1 MTVIARDKNQ
11 ITLYYSSE
19 NSIGKQVL
27 GYVKSADKEILAI
40 DISKTTVTPTQW
52 SEIADGLSISIKD
65 LIGTEHPDF
74 KETYG
79 ANAQEMNDVDW
90 LKILE
95 KSPELLR
102 CPIVINGEH
111 FEKIETAAD
120 FKKYI
125 EADSAGIE
133 KPYNS

>member
-1 MTVIARDKNQ
+1 MTVIAKDQNQ

-27 GYVKSADKEILAI
+27 GYVNSAGKELLAI
-40 DISKTTVTPTQW
+40 DVSNTIVTPTQW
-52 SEIADGLSISIKD
+52 SEIAEGLSISIKD

-74 KETYG
+74 KATYG
-79 ANAQEMNDVDW
+79 ANKQEMSDMDW

-95 KSPELLR
+95 KSPNLLH
-102 CPIVINGEH
+102 CPIAINGEDYKRL
-111 FEKIETAAD
+111 ENAAD
-120 FKKYI
+120 FKKFI
-125 EADSAGIE
+125 EADSAGLK